1 MSIHYDGMK
10 DGSGKEDGGGGVV
23 GWIKKNA
30 CGGWANFKLSI
41 WSEIR
46 VL

>member
-23 GWIKKNA
+23 GWIKKKNLV
-30 CGGWANFKLSI
+30 GDGQTSN
-41 WSEIR
+41 
-46 VL
+46 